1 MSTIKLN
8 KTLGII
14 TRLLLHNN
22 LTNLDKCENIIK
34 VIANMLLNNSNQD
47 SQLLE
52 KELSEIDISCSN
64 HIEETWHH
72 MGNVWNTLYA

>member
-1 MSTIKLN
+1 
-8 KTLGII
+8 
-14 TRLLLHNN
+14 
-22 LTNLDKCENIIK
+22 
-34 VIANMLLNNSNQD
+34 MLFNNSNQD

-72 MGNVWNTLYA
+72 MGNVWNTLYAQGFEDECHSLST

>member
-1 MSTIKLN
+1 MNQN
-8 KTLGII
+8 KI
-14 TRLLLHNN
+14 TGVSKNPLLYSNK
-22 LTNLDKCENIIK
+22 LTNLDKCEDIIK
-34 VIANMLLNNSNQD
+34 VITNVLLNNSNQD

-72 MGNVWNTLYA
+72 MRNVWNTLYA